1 MGSGKSS
8 VGKILAQQLGAPFI
22 DLDHEIEKQANQPIT
37 SIFEQRGENSF
48 RDMERSALQLFVM
61 DPFVMA
67 TGGGTFIYN
76 RDWMLKQGM
85 VVYLDLPF
93 EDLVQRIG
101 ADPRRPLWS
110 NARKLYDE
118 RLEDYR
124 KAHFTV
130 DASKDPEVIAET
142 IKNLIFQE
150 SRKNSE
156 S

>member
-8 VGKILAQQLGAPFI
+8 VGKILAEKLDAPFI
-22 DLDHEIEKQANQPIT
+22 DLDQEIEHQANQPIT

-48 RDMERSALQLFVM
+48 RDMERSALQLYLM

-76 RDWMLKQGM
+76 RDWMLKQG
-85 VVYLDLPF
+85 VVVFLDLPY
-93 EDLVQRIG
+93 EILVQRIG
-101 ADPRRPLWS
+101 ADPKRPLWS
-110 NARKLYDE
+110 NARKLYED
-118 RLEDYR
+118 RLNEYR

-130 DASKDPEVIAET
+130 DAEPDPEVIAEK
-142 IKNLIFQE
+142 IKSLVFQE
-150 SRKNSE
+150 SRKSLE